1 MDKAYQERQTMM
13 KIKPHKN
20 ICRYIDSFISTKD
33 GYKLYLVME
42 YCDKGDLA
50 QYLKRLKTMS
60 NNFALADNKNLALVN
75 LNKNKK

>member
-1 MDKAYQERQTMM
+1 M

-20 ICRYIDSFISTKD
+20 ICRYIDSFIATKD

-50 QYLKRLKTMS
+50 QYLQRLKTMS
-60 NNFALADNKNLALVN
+60 NGFALVDNKNLPMVN
-75 LNKNKK
+75 LNESKK